1 MTTTRA
7 IGQSVVRGEGPD
19 KVTGKSVYAADV
31 TLPGMLRGKA
41 LRSPFPHARIV
52 SIDTEQAKAVP
63 GVHAVITAADLPG
76 SLVGRRLRDLP
87 VLARDVVRF
96 VGEKVAAVAAETQ
109 EAVEEALLLIDVEYE
124 ELPAVFDAHAA
135 MEPNAPTL
143 HPDMSGYEGLPQP
156 ESGLNNVFAHITWG
170 QGDVEQGFAEA
181 DLVFEHTFNA
191 QLMHQAYIEPHACV
205 VSASPPMDSP
215 SQEGNASLHSHP
227 QGRDTGEVDVWVNN
241 KDPYAL
247 REQLAAVWGMDEE
260 RIVLHPCS
268 IGGDFGGKGSFMDV
282 PLCYYLSLHSGRPVK
297 MVMDYIQELMAANP
311 RHPAAMTIRSG
322 VKRDGTLVAR
332 QARVVFDSGGYG
344 AFKPTVYL
352 RGADHLCG
360 VYRIPHARID
370 SYMVYTN
377 NVPKGHMR
385 SPAKPQ
391 VVFAVEAHT
400 DLIAR
405 EMGIDPYQFRQMN
418 LLRDGDASPVGHVW
432 QDIRAEETLR
442 RAADAIGW
450 GEHHTQGRGGFESR
464 SYARPCE
471 GTLTGR
477 GLAITDLS
485 QGVGRFAAKISM
497 NSSGRP
503 TLHMAFWDTG
513 TGSHTVLRQ
522 MVAQELSVPVDEVD
536 IELQDT
542 SEMPFSSGSG
552 GTRVTYT
559 AGQAVV
565 GAARELRRKLIRE
578 AAPLLDSPEEDV
590 SLQSGRVVVGPSPL
604 RPAYYRTINIGEVV
618 AHVGDGTIEA
628 EYEFASEPPD
638 VTSFCAQAAE
648 VEVDPETGQ
657 ITVTRFVTAHDVGA
671 ILNPLMHQGQVEGG
685 VIQGLGYALM
695 EELLTEDGHISTL
708 SFGDYKIPTSADV
721 PELVTV
727 LVEGNSGPAPYRSKG
742 IGESANI
749 PVAAA
754 IANAVTDA
762 IGVPVTSLPLTAEKA
777 LRAIRSRGREG

>member
-1 MTTTRA
+1 MTTTTRA

-31 TLPGMLRGKA
+31 SLPGMLWGKV
-41 LRSPFPHARIV
+41 LRSPFPHARII
-52 SIDTEQAKAVP
+52 SIDTSEARAVP
-63 GVHAVITAADLPG
+63 GVHAVITGADLPD
-76 SLVGRRLRDLP
+76 SLVGRRLRDMP

-96 VGEKVAAVAAETQ
+96 VGEKVAAVAAET
-109 EAVEEALLLIDVEYE
+109 EAAAEEALLLIDVEYE
-124 ELPAVFDAHAA
+124 ELPAVFDAHEA
-135 MEPNAPTL
+135 MEPDAPTL
-143 HPDMSGYEGLPQP
+143 HPDLSGYEGLPQP
-156 ESGLNNVFAHITWG
+156 ESDVNNVFAHITWG
-170 QGDVEQGFAEA
+170 QGDVDEGFAEA

-205 VSASPPMDSP
+205 VSVEPAHPEAV
-215 SQEGNASLHSHP
+215 EGRQVHL
-227 QGRDTGEVDVWVNN
+227 WINN

-268 IGGDFGGKGSFMDV
+268 IGGDFGGKGSFMDA

-311 RHPAAMTIRSG
+311 RHPATMTIRSG

-405 EMGIDPYQFRQMN
+405 EMGMDPYEFRQKN
-418 LLRDGDASPVGHVW
+418 LLRNGDASPVGHLW
-432 QDIRAEETLR
+432 QDIRADETLQK
-442 RAADAIGW
+442 AAEAIGW
-450 GEHHTQGRGGFESR
+450 EEVRPLPDGGGTANS
-464 SYARPCE
+464 

-522 MVAQELSVPVDEVD
+522 MIAQELSVPVEEVD
-536 IELQDT
+536 IELLDT

-565 GAARELRRKLIRE
+565 GAARELKRKLIRE

-590 SLQSGRVVVGPSPL
+590 SLQSGRVVVGPSEL

-618 AHVGDGTIEA
+618 AHAEDGRLVA
-628 EYEFASEPPD
+628 DYEFASEPPD
-638 VTSFCAQAAE
+638 LTSFCAQAAE
-648 VEVDPETGQ
+648 VEVDAETGAV
-657 ITVTRFVTAHDVGA
+657 TVKRLVSAHDVGA

-695 EELLTEDGHISTL
+695 EELQTEDGHISTV
-708 SFGDYKIPTSADV
+708 SFGDYKIPTIADI

-727 LVEGNSGPAPYRSKG
+727 LVEGNNGPAPYRSKG

-754 IANAVTDA
+754 IANAVSDA
-762 IGVPVTSLPLTAEKA
+762 IGAPVPSLPLTAEKV
-777 LRAIRSRGREG
+777 LRAIRGSV

>member
-1 MTTTRA
+1 MTTTTRA

-19 KVTGKSVYAADV
+19 KVTGRTIYAADV
-31 TLPGMLRGKA
+31 SLPGMLWGKV

-52 SIDTEQAKAVP
+52 SIDTTEAKAVP
-63 GVHAVITAADLPG
+63 GVHAVITAADLPE
-76 SLVGRRLRDLP
+76 SLVGRRLRDMP
-87 VLARDVVRF
+87 VLAREVVRF
-96 VGEKVAAVAAETQ
+96 VGEKVAAVAAETE
-109 EAVEEALLLIDVEYE
+109 EAAEEALLLIDVEYE
-124 ELPAVFDAHAA
+124 ELDAVFDAHEA
-135 MEPNAPTL
+135 MEPDAPTL
-143 HPDMSGYEGLPQP
+143 HPELSGYEGLPQP
-156 ESGLNNVFAHITWG
+156 ESDINNVFAHITWG
-170 QGDVEQGFAEA
+170 QGDVDQGFAEA

-205 VSASPPMDSP
+205 VSTEESG
-215 SQEGNASLHSHP
+215 QV
-227 QGRDTGEVDVWVNN
+227 RVWVNN
-241 KDPYAL
+241 KDPYPL
-247 REQLAAVWGMDEE
+247 REQLAAVWGIVEE
-260 RIVLHPCS
+260 SIVLHPCS

-311 RHPAAMTIRSG
+311 RHPATMTIRSG

-400 DLIAR
+400 DLVAR
-405 EMGIDPYQFRQMN
+405 GLGMDPYEFRQKN
-418 LLRDGDASPVGHVW
+418 LLREGDASPVGHVW
-432 QDIRAEETLR
+432 QDIRADETLR
-442 RAADAIGW
+442 RAADAVGW
-450 GEHHTQGRGGFESR
+450 ETPKPDKPG
-464 SYARPCE
+464 
-471 GTLTGR
+471 LLIGR

-503 TLHMAFWDTG
+503 KLHMAFWDTG

-522 MVAQELSVPVDEVD
+522 MVAQELSVPVEEVD
-536 IELQDT
+536 IELLDT

-565 GAARELRRKLIRE
+565 GAARELRRQLIRA

-618 AHVGDGTIEA
+618 AHVGDGTIVA
-628 EYEFASEPPD
+628 EYELASEPPD

-648 VEVDPETGQ
+648 VEVDPETGAV
-657 ITVTRFVTAHDVGA
+657 TVRRLVSAHDVGA

-695 EELLTEDGHISTL
+695 EELQTEDGHISTV
-708 SFGDYKIPTSADV
+708 SFGDYKIPTIADL

-727 LVEGNSGPAPYRSKG
+727 LVEGNNGPAPYRSKG

-749 PVAAA
+749 PVAGA
-754 IANAVTDA
+754 IANAVADA
-762 IGVPVTSLPLTAEKA
+762 IGAPVPSLPLTAERV
-777 LRAIRSRGREG
+777 LRAMRG

>member
-1 MTTTRA
+1 MTTTTRA
-7 IGQSVVRGEGPD
+7 IGQSIVRGEGPD

-31 TLPGMLRGKA
+31 SLPGMLWGKV

-63 GVHAVITAADLPG
+63 GVHAVITAADLPD
-76 SLVGRRLRDLP
+76 SLVGRRLRDMP

-96 VGEKVAAVAAETQ
+96 VGEKVAAVAAET
-109 EAVEEALLLIDVEYE
+109 EEAAEEGLLLIDVEYE
-124 ELPAVFDAHAA
+124 ELDAVFDAHEA
-135 MEPNAPTL
+135 MEPGAPTL
-143 HPDMSGYEGLPQP
+143 HPELSAYEGLPQP
-156 ESGLNNVFAHITWG
+156 ESEINNVFAHITWG
-170 QGDVEQGFAEA
+170 RGDVDEGFAEA
-181 DLVFEHTFNA
+181 ELVFEHTFNA

-205 VSASPPMDSP
+205 VSAEES
-215 SQEGNASLHSHP
+215 
-227 QGRDTGEVDVWVNN
+227 GRVQLWINN

-247 REQLAAVWGMDEE
+247 REQLAAVWGIDEE

-268 IGGDFGGKGSFMDV
+268 IGGDFGGKGSFMDA

-297 MVMDYIQELMAANP
+297 VVMDYIQELMAANP
-311 RHPAAMTIRSG
+311 RHPATMTIRSG

-405 EMGIDPYQFRQMN
+405 ELGMDPYEFRQKN
-418 LLRDGDASPVGHVW
+418 LLRNGDASPVGHEW
-432 QDIRAEETLR
+432 EDIRAEETLR
-442 RAADAIGW
+442 RAAEAIGW
-450 GEHHTQGRGGFESR
+450 GEGRPLPEG
-464 SYARPCE
+464 E
-471 GTLTGR
+471 GTNGNPLPGGEETGNEGMLTGK

-536 IELQDT
+536 IELLDT

-565 GAARELRRKLIRE
+565 GAARELKRKLIRE

-590 SLQSGRVVVGPSPL
+590 SLQSGRVVVGPSEL

-628 EYEFASEPPD
+628 EYELASEPPD
-638 VTSFCAQAAE
+638 MTSFCAQAAE
-648 VEVDPETGQ
+648 VEVDPETGAV
-657 ITVTRFVTAHDVGA
+657 TVKRLVSAHDVGA

-695 EELLTEDGHISTL
+695 EELQTEDGHISTV
-708 SFGDYKIPTSADV
+708 SFGDYKIPTIADV

-727 LVEGNSGPAPYRSKG
+727 LVEGNNGPAPYRSKG

-749 PVAAA
+749 PVAGA
-754 IANAVTDA
+754 IANAVADA
-762 IGVPVTSLPLTAEKA
+762 IGAPVPSLPLTAEKV
-777 LRAIRSRGREG
+777 LRALWGGKSG

>member
-1 MTTTRA
+1 MTTTTRA

-19 KVTGKSVYAADV
+19 KVTGRTIYAADV
-31 TLPGMLRGKA
+31 SLPGMLWGKV

-52 SIDTEQAKAVP
+52 SIDTTEAKAVP
-63 GVHAVITAADLPG
+63 GVHAVITAADLPE
-76 SLVGRRLRDLP
+76 SLVGRRLRDMP
-87 VLARDVVRF
+87 VLAREVVRF
-96 VGEKVAAVAAETQ
+96 VGEKVAAVAAETE
-109 EAVEEALLLIDVEYE
+109 EAAEEALLLIDVEYE
-124 ELPAVFDAHAA
+124 ELDAVFDAHEA
-135 MEPNAPTL
+135 MEPDAPTL
-143 HPDMSGYEGLPQP
+143 HPEMSGYEGLPQP
-156 ESGLNNVFAHITWG
+156 KSDINNVFAHITWG
-170 QGDVEQGFAEA
+170 QGDVDQGFAEA

-205 VSASPPMDSP
+205 VSTEESG
-215 SQEGNASLHSHP
+215 QV
-227 QGRDTGEVDVWVNN
+227 RVWVNN
-241 KDPYAL
+241 KDPYPL
-247 REQLAAVWGMDEE
+247 REQLAAVWGIDEE

-268 IGGDFGGKGSFMDV
+268 IGGDFGGKGSFMDA
-282 PLCYYLSLHSGRPVK
+282 PLCYHLSLHSGRPVK

-311 RHPAAMTIRSG
+311 RHPATMTIRSG

-400 DLIAR
+400 DLVAR
-405 EMGIDPYQFRQMN
+405 GLGMDPYEFRQKN
-418 LLRDGDASPVGHVW
+418 LLREGDASPVGHVW
-432 QDIRAEETLR
+432 QDIRADETLR
-442 RAADAIGW
+442 RAADAVGW
-450 GEHHTQGRGGFESR
+450 ETPKPDKPG
-464 SYARPCE
+464 
-471 GTLTGR
+471 LLIGR

-503 TLHMAFWDTG
+503 KLHMAFWDTG

-522 MVAQELSVPVDEVD
+522 MVAQELSVPVEEVD
-536 IELQDT
+536 IELLDT

-565 GAARELRRKLIRE
+565 GAARELKRQLIRA

-618 AHVGDGTIEA
+618 AHVGDGTIVA
-628 EYEFASEPPD
+628 EYELASEPPD

-648 VEVDPETGQ
+648 VEVDPETGAV
-657 ITVTRFVTAHDVGA
+657 TVRRLVSAHDVGA

-695 EELLTEDGHISTL
+695 EELQTEDGHISTV
-708 SFGDYKIPTSADV
+708 SFGDYKIPTIADL

-727 LVEGNSGPAPYRSKG
+727 LVEGNNGPAPYRSKG

-749 PVAAA
+749 PVAGA
-754 IANAVTDA
+754 IANAVADA
-762 IGVPVTSLPLTAEKA
+762 IGAPVPSLPVTAERV
-777 LRAIRSRGREG
+777 LRAIRENGLSS

>member
-1 MTTTRA
+1 MTTTTRA

-19 KVTGKSVYAADV
+19 KVTGKSIYAADV
-31 TLPGMLRGKA
+31 SLPGMLWGKA

-52 SIDTEQAKAVP
+52 SIDTSQAKAVP
-63 GVHAVITAADLPG
+63 GVRAVITAADLPG
-76 SLVGRRLRDLP
+76 SLVGRRLRDMP

-96 VGEKVAAVAAETQ
+96 VGEKVAAVAADSQ
-109 EAVEEALLLIDVEYE
+109 EAAEEALLLIDVEYE
-124 ELPAVFDAHAA
+124 ELDAVFDAHEA
-135 MEPNAPTL
+135 MEPDAPTL
-143 HPDMSGYEGLPQP
+143 HPEMSGYEGLPQP
-156 ESGLNNVFAHITWG
+156 EADINNVFAHITWG

-205 VSASPPMDSP
+205 VSASPSFSSAQDG
-215 SQEGNASLHSHP
+215 GNT
-227 QGRDTGEVDVWVNN
+227 REVDVWVNN

-247 REQLAAVWGMDEE
+247 REQLAAVWGIAEE
-260 RIVLHPCS
+260 SIVLHPCS

-332 QARVVFDSGGYG
+332 QARVVFDSGAYG

-391 VVFAVEAHT
+391 VVFAVESHT

-405 EMGIDPYQFRQMN
+405 ELGMDPYEFRQMN

-432 QDIRAEETLR
+432 QDIRAEETLQ
-442 RAADAIGW
+442 RAAEAVGW
-450 GEHHTQGRGGFESR
+450 ETPKPE
-464 SYARPCE
+464 RP
-471 GTLTGR
+471 GMLTGR

-485 QGVGRFAAKISM
+485 QGVGRFAAKVSM
-497 NSSGRP
+497 DASGHP

-536 IELQDT
+536 IKLLDT

-559 AGQAVV
+559 AGRAVV
-565 GAARELRRKLIRE
+565 GAARELKRQLIRA

-590 SLQSGRVVVGPSPL
+590 SLQSGRVAVGPSPL

-618 AHVGDGTIEA
+618 AHVGDGTIVA

-638 VTSFCAQAAE
+638 MTSFCAQAAE
-648 VEVDPETGQ
+648 VEVDPETGAV
-657 ITVTRFVTAHDVGA
+657 TVKRLVSAHDVGA

-695 EELLTEDGHISTL
+695 EELQTEDGHISTL
-708 SFGDYKIPTSADV
+708 SLGDYKIPTIADI
-721 PELVTV
+721 PDLVTV
-727 LVEGNSGPAPYRSKG
+727 LVEGSNGPAPYRSKG

-754 IANAVTDA
+754 IANAVADA
-762 IGVPVTSLPLTAEKA
+762 IGAPVPSLPLTAEKVLRA
-777 LRAIRSRGREG
+777 LR

>member
-1 MTTTRA
+1 MTTTTRA

-19 KVTGKSVYAADV
+19 KVTGKSIYAADV
-31 TLPGMLRGKA
+31 SLPGMLWGKA

-52 SIDTEQAKAVP
+52 SIDTEQARAVP
-63 GVHAVITAADLPG
+63 GVHAVITGADLPD
-76 SLVGRRLRDLP
+76 SLVGRRLRDMP
-87 VLARDVVRF
+87 VLAKEVVRF

-109 EAVEEALLLIDVEYE
+109 EALEEALLLINVEYE
-124 ELPAVFDAHAA
+124 ELPAVFDAHEA
-135 MEPNAPTL
+135 MEPDSPTL
-143 HPDMSGYEGLPQP
+143 HPEMPGYEGLPQP
-156 ESGLNNVFAHITWG
+156 ESDINNVFAHITWG

-181 DLVFEHTFNA
+181 DLVFEHTFSA

-205 VSASPPMDSP
+205 VSTEPTHPEP
-215 SQEGNASLHSHP
+215 VEG
-227 QGRDTGEVDVWVNN
+227 RRVDVWVNN

-247 REQLAAVWGMDEE
+247 REQLAAVWGIDEE

-311 RHPAAMTIRSG
+311 RHPATMIIRSG
-322 VKRDGTLVAR
+322 VKSDGTLVAR
-332 QARVVFDSGGYG
+332 QARAVFDSGAYG

-391 VVFAVEAHT
+391 VVFAVESHT
-400 DLIAR
+400 DMIAR
-405 EMGIDPYQFRQMN
+405 EMGMDPHEFRRMN

-442 RAADAIGW
+442 RAADAVGW
-450 GEHHTQGRGGFESR
+450 QGVLPHPNPLPGGKGTVS
-464 SYARPCE
+464 E
-471 GTLTGR
+471 GMLTGK

-485 QGVGRFAAKISM
+485 QGVGRFAARISM
-497 NSSGRP
+497 NSTGKP

-536 IELQDT
+536 IELLDT

-590 SLQSGRVVVGPSPL
+590 TLQSGRVVVGPSPL

-618 AHVGDGTIEA
+618 AHVGDGTIMA

-638 VTSFCAQAAE
+638 MTSFCAQAAE

-657 ITVTRFVTAHDVGA
+657 VTVRRLVSAHDVGA

-708 SFGDYKIPTSADV
+708 SFGDYKIPTSADI

-727 LVEGNSGPAPYRSKG
+727 LVEGNNGPAPYRSKG

-754 IANAVTDA
+754 IANAVADA
-762 IGVPVTSLPLTAEKA
+762 IGAPVPSLPITAEKV
-777 LRAIRSRGREG
+777 LRALQSKESHS

>member
-7 IGQSVVRGEGPD
+7 IGHSVVRGEGPD
-19 KVTGKSVYAADV
+19 KVTGRSVYAADV
-31 TLPGMLRGKA
+31 TLQGMLWGKA

-52 SIDTEQAKAVP
+52 SIDTSAARAVP
-63 GVHAVITAADLPG
+63 GVHAVITAADLPP
-76 SLVGRRLRDLP
+76 STLVGRRLRDMP
-87 VLARDVVRF
+87 VLAPDVVRF
-96 VGEKVAAVAAETQ
+96 VGEKVAAVAAETR
-109 EAVEEALLLIDVEYE
+109 EAAEEALLLIDVEYA
-124 ELPAVFDAHAA
+124 ELPAVFDAREA
-135 MEPNAPTL
+135 MSPDAPAL
-143 HPDMSGYEGLPQP
+143 HPEMSAYEGLPKP
-156 ESGLNNVFAHITWG
+156 ESDINNVFAHITWG

-205 VSASPPMDSP
+205 VAAHSSSPSASVA
-215 SQEGNASLHSHP
+215 GNA
-227 QGRDTGEVDVWVNN
+227 GGVEIWVNN

-247 REQLAAVWGMDEE
+247 REQLAAVWRMPEE

-282 PLCYYLSLHSGRPVK
+282 PLCYYLSLSSGRPVK
-297 MVMDYIQELMAANP
+297 MVMDYIQELMAGNP
-311 RHPAAMTIRSG
+311 RHPATMTIRSG

-405 EMGIDPYQFRQMN
+405 ELGLDPYQFRQMN
-418 LLRDGDASPVGHVW
+418 LLRNGDASPVGHIW
-432 QDIRAEETLR
+432 QDVRAEETLR
-442 RAADAIGW
+442 RAAEAADW
-450 GEHHTQGRGGFESR
+450 N
-464 SYARPCE
+464 RPKPDKP
-471 GTLTGR
+471 GKLTGR
-477 GLAITDLS
+477 GMAITDLS
-485 QGVGRFAAKISM
+485 QGVGRFAARVRL
-497 NSSGRP
+497 NSSGRA

-536 IELQDT
+536 IQLLDT

-565 GAARELRRKLIRE
+565 GAARELRRQLIRA

-618 AHVGDGTIEA
+618 AHVGDGSIVA

-638 VTSFCAQAAE
+638 ITSFCAQAAE
-648 VEVDPETGQ
+648 VAVDPETGA
-657 ITVTRFVTAHDVGA
+657 ITVNRFVTAHDVGA

-695 EELLTEDGHISTL
+695 EELLTEEGHISTL
-708 SFGDYKIPTSADV
+708 SFGDYKIPTSADI

-727 LVEGNSGPAPYRSKG
+727 LVEGNNGPAPYRSKG

-754 IANAVTDA
+754 IANAVADA
-762 IGVPVTSLPLTAEKA
+762 IGIPVTSLPLTAEKA
-777 LRAIRSRGREG
+777 LRALQSRP

>member
-1 MTTTRA
+1 MTTTTRA
-7 IGQSVVRGEGPD
+7 IGQSVVRAEGPD
-19 KVTGKSVYAADV
+19 KVTGKSIYAADV
-31 TLPGMLRGKA
+31 SLPGMLWGKA

-52 SIDTEQAKAVP
+52 SIDCEQARAVP
-63 GVHAVITAADLPG
+63 GVHAVITAADIPD
-76 SLVGRRLRDLP
+76 SLVGRRLRDMP
-87 VLARDVVRF
+87 VLAKEVVRF
-96 VGEKVAAVAAETQ
+96 VGEKVVAVAAESV
-109 EAVEEALLLIDVEYE
+109 EALEEALLLIYVEYE
-124 ELPAVFDAHAA
+124 ELPAVFDAHEA
-135 MEPNAPTL
+135 MSAEAPSL
-143 HPDMSGYEGLPQP
+143 HAKMSGYEGLPQP
-156 ESGLNNVFAHITWG
+156 ESDINNVFAHITWG
-170 QGDVEQGFAEA
+170 QGDVDEGFAES
-181 DLVFEHTFNA
+181 DLVFEHSFNA

-205 VSASPPMDSP
+205 VSADS
-215 SQEGNASLHSHP
+215 SGQVQA
-227 QGRDTGEVDVWVNN
+227 WVNN

-247 REQLAAVWGMDEE
+247 REQLAAVWDIDEE

-282 PLCYYLSLHSGRPVK
+282 PLCYYLSLNSGRPVK

-311 RHPAAMTIRSG
+311 RHPATMTIKSG
-322 VKRDGTLVAR
+322 VRSDGTLLAR
-332 QARVVFDSGGYG
+332 QARVVFDSGAYG

-405 EMGIDPYQFRQMN
+405 EMGIDPYRFRQMN

-432 QDIRAEETLR
+432 QDIRAEETLQ
-442 RAADAIGW
+442 RAADAVGW
-450 GEHHTQGRGGFESR
+450 ETPKPHNPEL
-464 SYARPCE
+464 
-471 GTLTGR
+471 LTGR

-497 NSSGRP
+497 NSTGRP

-522 MVAQELSVPVDEVD
+522 MVAQELSVPVEEVD
-536 IELQDT
+536 IELLDT

-618 AHVGDGTIEA
+618 AHVGDGTIAA

-638 VTSFCAQAAE
+638 LTSFCAQAAE

-657 ITVTRFVTAHDVGA
+657 VTVKRLVSAHDVGA
-671 ILNPLMHQGQVEGG
+671 ILNPLMHQGQVDGG

-708 SFGDYKIPTSADV
+708 SFRRVQDTHQRRHSRAGHRAGGGQQRPG
-721 PELVTV
+721 PLPQQGHRRERQHPR
-727 LVEGNSGPAPYRSKG
+727 GRRHRQRGGRRHRRPGPQPAPDGGEGAAGAAVAQYSKG
-742 IGESANI
+742 PGH
-749 PVAAA
+749 
-754 IANAVTDA
+754 
-762 IGVPVTSLPLTAEKA
+762 
-777 LRAIRSRGREG
+777 

>member
-1 MTTTRA
+1 MTTTTRA

-19 KVTGKSVYAADV
+19 KVTGKSIYAADV
-31 TLPGMLRGKA
+31 SLPGMLWGKV
-41 LRSPFPHARIV
+41 LRSPFPHAKIV
-52 SIDTEQAKAVP
+52 NIDTSAAKAVP
-63 GVHAVITAADLPG
+63 GVRAVITGADLPD
-76 SLVGRRLRDLP
+76 SLVGRRLREMP

-96 VGEKVAAVAAETQ
+96 VGEKVAAVAADTE
-109 EAVEEALLLIDVEYE
+109 EAAEEALLLIDVEYE
-124 ELPAVFDAHAA
+124 ELDAVFDSHDA
-135 MEPNAPTL
+135 MEADAPTL
-143 HPDMSGYEGLPQP
+143 HSGMSGYEGLPQP
-156 ESGLNNVFAHITWG
+156 ESDVNNVFAHITWG
-170 QGDVEQGFAEA
+170 KGDVEQGFAEA

-205 VSASPPMDSP
+205 VSAEP
-215 SQEGNASLHSHP
+215 
-227 QGRDTGEVDVWVNN
+227 TGQVQTWVNN

-247 REQLAAVWGMDEE
+247 REQLAAVWGIDEE

-311 RHPAAMTIRSG
+311 RHPATMTIRSG

-332 QARVVFDSGGYG
+332 QARVVFDSGAYG

-405 EMGIDPYQFRQMN
+405 ELGMDPYQFRQKN
-418 LLRDGDASPVGHVW
+418 LLREGDASPVGHVW
-432 QDIRAEETLR
+432 QDIRAEETLS

-450 GEHHTQGRGGFESR
+450 ETPKVDN
-464 SYARPCE
+464 A
-471 GTLTGR
+471 GTLTGK

-497 NSSGRP
+497 NSTGRP

-536 IELQDT
+536 IELLDT

-565 GAARELRRKLIRE
+565 GAARELRRKLLNA

-618 AHVGDGTIEA
+618 AHVGDGTIVA

-648 VEVDPETGQ
+648 VEVDAETGAV
-657 ITVTRFVTAHDVGA
+657 TVKRLVSAHDVGA
-671 ILNPLMHQGQVEGG
+671 ILNPLIHQGQVEGG

-695 EELLTEDGHISTL
+695 EELQTEDGHISTV
-708 SFGDYKIPTSADV
+708 SFGDYKIPTIADV

-727 LVEGNSGPAPYRSKG
+727 LVEGKNGPAPYRSKG

-754 IANAVTDA
+754 IANAVADA
-762 IGVPVTSLPLTAEKA
+762 IGTPVPSLPLTAEKVLRA
-777 LRAIRSRGREG
+777 LRARESGR

>member
-1 MTTTRA
+1 MTTTTRA

-31 TLPGMLRGKA
+31 SLPGMLWGKA

-63 GVHAVITAADLPG
+63 GVHAVITAADLPD
-76 SLVGRRLRDLP
+76 SLVGRRLRDMP

-96 VGEKVAAVAAETQ
+96 VGEKVAAVAAETE
-109 EAVEEALLLIDVEYE
+109 EAAEEALLLIDVEYE
-124 ELPAVFDAHAA
+124 ELPAVFNAHES
-135 MEPNAPTL
+135 MEPDAPTL
-143 HPDMSGYEGLPQP
+143 HPDLSAYEGLPQP
-156 ESGLNNVFAHITWG
+156 ESDINNVFAHITWG

-205 VSASPPMDSP
+205 VSATPSLNSP
-215 SQEGNASLHSHP
+215 SDEGGSSR
-227 QGRDTGEVDVWVNN
+227 GVDLWINN

-260 RIVLHPCS
+260 RIVMHPCS
-268 IGGDFGGKGSFMDV
+268 IGGDFGGKGSFMDA

-311 RHPAAMTIRSG
+311 RHPATMTIRSG
-322 VKRDGTLVAR
+322 VKRDGTLTAR

-400 DLIAR
+400 DLVAR
-405 EMGIDPYQFRQMN
+405 ELGIDPYEFRQKN
-418 LLRDGDASPVGHVW
+418 LLRNGDASPVGHVW

-442 RAADAIGW
+442 RAADAVGW
-450 GEHHTQGRGGFESR
+450 NNPLSGSAPVGAPLVGARRGETSV
-464 SYARPCE
+464 
-471 GTLTGR
+471 LTGR

-536 IELQDT
+536 IELLDT

-565 GAARELRRKLIRE
+565 GAARELKRKLIRE

-618 AHVGDGTIEA
+618 AHVGDGTLTA

-638 VTSFCAQAAE
+638 MTSFCAQAAE
-648 VEVDPETGQ
+648 VEVDPETGAV
-657 ITVTRFVTAHDVGA
+657 TVKRLVSAHDVGA

-695 EELLTEDGHISTL
+695 EELQTEDGHISTV
-708 SFGDYKIPTSADV
+708 SFGDYKIPTIADI

-727 LVEGNSGPAPYRSKG
+727 LVEGSNGPAPYRSKG

-749 PVAAA
+749 PVAGA
-754 IANAVTDA
+754 IANAVADA
-762 IGVPVTSLPLTAEKA
+762 IGAPVPSLPLTAEKV
-777 LRAIRSRGREG
+777 LRAIRGV

>member
-1 MTTTRA
+1 MTTTTRA
-7 IGQSVVRGEGPD
+7 IGQSIVRGEGPD

-31 TLPGMLRGKA
+31 SLPGMLWGKA

-52 SIDTEQAKAVP
+52 SIDTAEARAVP
-63 GVHAVITAADLPG
+63 GVHAVITAADLPD
-76 SLVGRRLRDLP
+76 SLVGRRLRDMP

-96 VGEKVAAVAAETQ
+96 VGEKVAAVAAET
-109 EAVEEALLLIDVEYE
+109 EAAAEEALLLIDVEYE

-135 MEPNAPTL
+135 MEPDAPTL
-143 HPDMSGYEGLPQP
+143 HPEMSGYEGLPQP
-156 ESGLNNVFAHITWG
+156 ESDINNVFAHITWG

-205 VSASPPMDSP
+205 VSATPPLNSPPDGGS
-215 SQEGNASLHSHP
+215 SG
-227 QGRDTGEVDVWVNN
+227 GVDVWINN

-247 REQLAAVWGMDEE
+247 REQLAAVWGIDEE

-268 IGGDFGGKGSFMDV
+268 IGGDFGGKGSFMDA

-297 MVMDYIQELMAANP
+297 IVMDYIQELMAANP
-311 RHPAAMTIRSG
+311 RHPATMTIRSG
-322 VKRDGTLVAR
+322 VKGDGTLTAR

-360 VYRIPHARID
+360 VYRIPHTRID

-405 EMGIDPYQFRQMN
+405 ELGIDPYEFRRIN
-418 LLRDGDASPVGHVW
+418 LLRDGDSSPVGHVW

-450 GEHHTQGRGGFESR
+450 DEGRPHPNPLPKG
-464 SYARPCE
+464 E
-471 GTLTGR
+471 GTINEGMLTGR

-485 QGVGRFAAKISM
+485 QGTGRFAAKISM

-536 IELQDT
+536 IELLDT

-565 GAARELRRKLIRE
+565 GAARELKRQLIRA

-618 AHVGDGTIEA
+618 AHVGDGTLVA

-638 VTSFCAQAAE
+638 MTSFCAQAAE
-648 VEVDPETGQ
+648 VEVDPETGAV
-657 ITVTRFVTAHDVGA
+657 TVKRLVSAHDVGA

-685 VIQGLGYALM
+685 VIQGLGYAMM
-695 EELLTEDGHISTL
+695 EELQTEDGHISTV
-708 SFGDYKIPTSADV
+708 SFGDYKIPTIADI

-727 LVEGNSGPAPYRSKG
+727 LVEGNNGPAPYRSKG

-749 PVAAA
+749 PVAGA
-754 IANAVTDA
+754 IANAVANA
-762 IGVPVTSLPLTAEKA
+762 IGAPVASLPLTAEKVLRA
-777 LRAIRSRGREG
+777 LRGV

>member
-1 MTTTRA
+1 MTTTTRA

-19 KVTGKSVYAADV
+19 KVTGKSIYAADV
-31 TLPGMLRGKA
+31 SLPGMLWGKV
-41 LRSPFPHARIV
+41 LRSPFPHARII
-52 SIDTEQAKAVP
+52 SIDTTAAKAVP
-63 GVHAVITAADLPG
+63 GVRAVITAADLPD
-76 SLVGRRLRDLP
+76 SLVGRRLRDMP

-96 VGEKVAAVAAETQ
+96 VGEKVVAVAAET
-109 EAVEEALLLIDVEYE
+109 EAAAEEALLLIDVEYE
-124 ELPAVFDAHAA
+124 ELDAVFDAHEA
-135 MEPNAPTL
+135 MDTDAPTL
-143 HPDMSGYEGLPQP
+143 HPGLSGYEGLPQP
-156 ESGLNNVFAHITWG
+156 ESEINNVFAHITWG

-205 VSASPPMDSP
+205 VSAGES
-215 SQEGNASLHSHP
+215 
-227 QGRDTGEVDVWVNN
+227 GRVQVWVNN

-247 REQLAAVWGMDEE
+247 REQLAAVWGVAEE
-260 RIVLHPCS
+260 HIVLHPCS

-311 RHPAAMTIRSG
+311 RHPATMTVRSG

-405 EMGIDPYQFRQMN
+405 ELGMDPYKFRQMN
-418 LLRDGDASPVGHVW
+418 LLQNGDASPVGHVW
-432 QDIRAEETLR
+432 EDIRAEETLR
-442 RAADAIGW
+442 RAADAVGW
-450 GEHHTQGRGGFESR
+450 ETPKPDKDGL
-464 SYARPCE
+464 
-471 GTLTGR
+471 LTGR

-497 NSSGRP
+497 NSSGHP

-536 IELQDT
+536 IELLDT

-565 GAARELRRKLIRE
+565 GAARELKRQLIRA
-578 AAPLLDSPEEDV
+578 AAPLLDSPEEDIT
-590 SLQSGRVVVGPSPL
+590 LQSGRVVVGPSPL

-618 AHVGDGTIEA
+618 AHVGDGTIMA

-638 VTSFCAQAAE
+638 LTSFCAQAAE
-648 VEVDPETGQ
+648 VEVDPETGAV
-657 ITVTRFVTAHDVGA
+657 TVKRLVSAHDVGA

-695 EELLTEDGHISTL
+695 EELHTEDGHISTV
-708 SFGDYKIPTSADV
+708 SFGDYKIPTIADI

-727 LVEGNSGPAPYRSKG
+727 LVEGNNGPAPYRSKG

-754 IANAVTDA
+754 IANAVADA
-762 IGVPVTSLPLTAEKA
+762 IGASVPSLPLTAEKV
-777 LRAIRSRGREG
+777 LRAMRGV

>member
-1 MTTTRA
+1 MTTTTRV

-19 KVTGKSVYAADV
+19 KVTGRSIYAADIS
-31 TLPGMLRGKA
+31 LPGMLWGKV

-52 SIDTEQAKAVP
+52 SIDTAAAKAVP
-63 GVHAVITAADLPG
+63 GVRAVITAADLPD
-76 SLVGRRLRDLP
+76 SLVGRRLRDMP

-96 VGEKVAAVAAETQ
+96 VGEKVAAVAAETE
-109 EAVEEALLLIDVEYE
+109 EAAEEALLLIDVEYE
-124 ELPAVFDAHAA
+124 ELDAVFDAHEA
-135 MEPNAPTL
+135 MEPDAPTL
-143 HPDMSGYEGLPQP
+143 HSELSGYEGLPQP
-156 ESGLNNVFAHITWG
+156 ESDINNVFAHITWG
-170 QGDVEQGFAEA
+170 QGDVDEGFAEA

-205 VSASPPMDSP
+205 VSAEESG
-215 SQEGNASLHSHP
+215 QV
-227 QGRDTGEVDVWVNN
+227 QVWVNN
-241 KDPYAL
+241 KDPYPL
-247 REQLAAVWGMDEE
+247 REQLAAVWGIAEDSV
-260 RIVLHPCS
+260 VLHPCS

-282 PLCYYLSLHSGRPVK
+282 PLCYHLSLHSGRPVK

-311 RHPAAMTIRSG
+311 RHPATMTIRSG

-332 QARVVFDSGGYG
+332 QARVVFDSGAYG

-400 DLIAR
+400 DLVAR
-405 EMGIDPYQFRQMN
+405 GLGMDPYEFRQKN
-418 LLRDGDASPVGHVW
+418 LLRNGDASPVGHVW

-442 RAADAIGW
+442 RAAEAVGW
-450 GEHHTQGRGGFESR
+450 DTPKS
-464 SYARPCE
+464 S
-471 GTLTGR
+471 GTEMLTGR

-485 QGVGRFAAKISM
+485 QGVGRFAARISM
-497 NSSGRP
+497 DSSGRP

-522 MVAQELSVPVDEVD
+522 MVAQELSVPVEEVD
-536 IELQDT
+536 IELLDT

-565 GAARELRRKLIRE
+565 GAARELRRQLIHA

-618 AHVGDGTIEA
+618 AHVGDGTIVA

-638 VTSFCAQAAE
+638 LTSFCAQAAE
-648 VEVDPETGQ
+648 VEVDPETGAV
-657 ITVTRFVTAHDVGA
+657 TVKRLVSAHDVGA

-695 EELLTEDGHISTL
+695 EELQTEDGHISNP
-708 SFGDYKIPTSADV
+708 SFGDYKIPTIADV

-727 LVEGNSGPAPYRSKG
+727 LVEGNNGPAPYRSKG

-749 PVAAA
+749 PVAGA
-754 IANAVTDA
+754 IANAVADA
-762 IGVPVTSLPLTAEKA
+762 IGAPVPSLPLTAEKVLRA
-777 LRAIRSRGREG
+777 LRAGV

>member
-1 MTTTRA
+1 MTTTTRA
-7 IGQSVVRGEGPD
+7 IGQPVVRGEGPD
-19 KVTGKSVYAADV
+19 KVTGKSIYAADV
-31 TLPGMLRGKA
+31 TLPGMLWGKA

-52 SIDTEQAKAVP
+52 SIDTTAAKAVP
-63 GVHAVITAADLPG
+63 GVHAVVTATDLPD
-76 SLVGRRLRDLP
+76 SLVGRRLRDMP

-96 VGEKVAAVAAETQ
+96 VGEKVAAVAADTQ
-109 EAVEEALLLIDVEYE
+109 EAVEEALLLIDVDYE
-124 ELPAVFDAHAA
+124 ELPAVFDAHEA
-135 MEPNAPTL
+135 MEPDAPTL
-143 HPDMSGYEGLPQP
+143 HPEMSGYEGLPQP
-156 ESGLNNVFAHITWG
+156 ESDINNVFAHITWG
-170 QGDVEQGFAEA
+170 QGDVDEGFAEA

-205 VSASPPMDSP
+205 VSAEPAHPELV
-215 SQEGNASLHSHP
+215 EGRGV
-227 QGRDTGEVDVWVNN
+227 QVWVNN

-311 RHPAAMTIRSG
+311 RHPATMTIRSG
-322 VKRDGTLVAR
+322 LKRDGTLVAR

-405 EMGIDPYQFRQMN
+405 EMGIAPLRFRQMN

-442 RAADAIGW
+442 RVADAAGW
-450 GEHHTQGRGGFESR
+450 ETPKPDKPGLL
-464 SYARPCE
+464 A
-471 GTLTGR
+471 GR

-485 QGVGRFAAKISM
+485 QGVGRFAARISM

-536 IELQDT
+536 IELLDT

-565 GAARELRRKLIRE
+565 GAARELKRKLIRE
-578 AAPLLDSPEEDV
+578 AAPLLDTPEEDV
-590 SLQSGRVVVGPSPL
+590 TLQSGRVVVGPSPL

-618 AHVGDGTIEA
+618 AHVGDGRIEA

-638 VTSFCAQAAE
+638 ITSFCAQAAE

-657 ITVTRFVTAHDVGA
+657 ITVNRFVTAHDVGA

-708 SFGDYKIPTSADV
+708 SFGDYKIPTSADI

-727 LVEGNSGPAPYRSKG
+727 LVEGNNGPAPYRSKG

-762 IGVPVTSLPLTAEKA
+762 IGAPVPSLPLTAEKV
-777 LRAIRSRGREG
+777 LRAIRGV

>member
-1 MTTTRA
+1 MTTTTRA

-31 TLPGMLRGKA
+31 SLPGMLWGKA

-52 SIDTEQAKAVP
+52 SIDTERAKAAP
-63 GVHAVITAADLPG
+63 GVHAVITAADLPD
-76 SLVGRRLRDLP
+76 SLVGRRLRDMP

-96 VGEKVAAVAAETQ
+96 AGEKVAAVAADTQ
-109 EAVEEALLLIDVEYE
+109 EALEEALLLIDVEYE
-124 ELPAVFDAHAA
+124 ELPAVFDAHEA
-135 MEPNAPTL
+135 MSPDAPAL

-156 ESGLNNVFAHITWG
+156 ESGVRNVFAHVAWG
-170 QGDVEQGFAEA
+170 QGDVEQGFSEA

-205 VSASPPMDSP
+205 VSAEP
-215 SQEGNASLHSHP
+215 SGQVRA
-227 QGRDTGEVDVWVNN
+227 WVNN

-311 RHPAAMTIRSG
+311 RHPATMTIRSG

-332 QARVVFDSGGYG
+332 QARVVFDSGAYG

-400 DLIAR
+400 DLIAG
-405 EMGIDPYQFRQMN
+405 EMGIDPYEFRRMN
-418 LLRDGDASPVGHVW
+418 LLSDGDSSPVGHVW
-432 QDIRAEETLR
+432 KDIRAGETLR
-442 RAADAIGW
+442 RAAEAAGW
-450 GEHHTQGRGGFESR
+450 ETP
-464 SYARPCE
+464 RPAKP
-471 GTLTGR
+471 GMLTGR

-485 QGVGRFAAKISM
+485 QGVGRFAARISM
-497 NSSGRP
+497 NSTGRP
-503 TLHMAFWDTG
+503 TLRMAFWDTG

-536 IELQDT
+536 IELLDT

-565 GAARELRRKLIRE
+565 GAARELRRRLIRE

-590 SLQSGRVVVGPSPL
+590 TLQSGRVVVGPSPL

-618 AHVGDGTIEA
+618 AHVGDGAIEA

-638 VTSFCAQAAE
+638 MTSFCAQAAE
-648 VEVDPETGQ
+648 VEVDPETGEV
-657 ITVTRFVTAHDVGA
+657 TVQRFVTAHDVGA

-708 SFGDYKIPTSADV
+708 SFGDYKIPTSADI

-727 LVEGNSGPAPYRSKG
+727 LVEGGNGPAPYRSKG

-754 IANAVTDA
+754 IANAVADA
-762 IGVPVTSLPLTAEKA
+762 IDAPVASLPLTAEKVLA
-777 LRAIRSRGREG
+777 AIRDN

>member
-1 MTTTRA
+1 M
-7 IGQSVVRGEGPD
+7 
-19 KVTGKSVYAADV
+19 
-31 TLPGMLRGKA
+31 
-41 LRSPFPHARIV
+41 
-52 SIDTEQAKAVP
+52 
-63 GVHAVITAADLPG
+63 
-76 SLVGRRLRDLP
+76 
-87 VLARDVVRF
+87 
-96 VGEKVAAVAAETQ
+96 
-109 EAVEEALLLIDVEYE
+109 
-124 ELPAVFDAHAA
+124 
-135 MEPNAPTL
+135 
-143 HPDMSGYEGLPQP
+143 
-156 ESGLNNVFAHITWG
+156 
-170 QGDVEQGFAEA
+170 
-181 DLVFEHTFNA
+181 
-191 QLMHQAYIEPHACV
+191 
-205 VSASPPMDSP
+205 
-215 SQEGNASLHSHP
+215 
-227 QGRDTGEVDVWVNN
+227 
-241 KDPYAL
+241 
-247 REQLAAVWGMDEE
+247 
-260 RIVLHPCS
+260 LHPCS

-282 PLCYYLSLHSGRPVK
+282 PLCYHLSLHSGRPVK

-311 RHPAAMTIRSG
+311 RHPATMTIRSG

-332 QARVVFDSGGYG
+332 QARVVFDSGAYG

-400 DLIAR
+400 DLVAR
-405 EMGIDPYQFRQMN
+405 GLGMDPYEFRQKN
-418 LLRDGDASPVGHVW
+418 LLRNGDASPVGHVW

-442 RAADAIGW
+442 RAADAVGW
-450 GEHHTQGRGGFESR
+450 EDPKAETPGV
-464 SYARPCE
+464 
-471 GTLTGR
+471 LTGR

-497 NSSGRP
+497 NSTGRP

-522 MVAQELSVPVDEVD
+522 MVAQELSVPVEEVD
-536 IELQDT
+536 IELLDT

-565 GAARELRRKLIRE
+565 GAARELKRQLIRA

-590 SLQSGRVVVGPSPL
+590 TLQSGRVVVGPSPV

-618 AHVGDGTIEA
+618 AHVGDGTIVA

-638 VTSFCAQAAE
+638 LTSFCAQAAE
-648 VEVDPETGQ
+648 VEVDPETGAV
-657 ITVTRFVTAHDVGA
+657 TVKRLVSAHDVGA

-695 EELLTEDGHISTL
+695 EELQTEDGHISTV
-708 SFGDYKIPTSADV
+708 SFGDYKIPTIADV
-721 PELVTV
+721 PELITV
-727 LVEGNSGPAPYRSKG
+727 LVEGNNGPAPYRSKG

-749 PVAAA
+749 PVAGA
-754 IANAVTDA
+754 IANAVADA
-762 IGVPVTSLPLTAEKA
+762 IGAPVASLPVTAEKV
-777 LRAIRSRGREG
+777 LRAIRARV

>member
-1 MTTTRA
+1 MTTTTRA

-19 KVTGKSVYAADV
+19 KVTGKSLYAADV
-31 TLPGMLRGKA
+31 TLPGMLWGKA

-52 SIDTEQAKAVP
+52 SIDTEQAMAVP
-63 GVHAVITAADLPG
+63 GVHAVITAADLPD

-124 ELPAVFDAHAA
+124 ELPAVFDAHEA
-135 MEPNAPTL
+135 MEPDAPTL

-156 ESGLNNVFAHITWG
+156 ESDINNVFAHITWG
-170 QGDVEQGFAEA
+170 QGDVEQGFAQA

-205 VSASPPMDSP
+205 VSAEP
-215 SQEGNASLHSHP
+215 SGQVHA
-227 QGRDTGEVDVWVNN
+227 WVNN

-247 REQLAAVWGMDEE
+247 REQLAAVWGVDED

-282 PLCYYLSLHSGRPVK
+282 PLCYYLSLYSGRPVK

-311 RHPAAMTIRSG
+311 RHPATMTIRSG

-405 EMGIDPYQFRQMN
+405 EMGIDPYEFRQMN

-442 RAADAIGW
+442 RAADAVGW
-450 GEHHTQGRGGFESR
+450 ET
-464 SYARPCE
+464 AKAVRP
-471 GTLTGR
+471 GMLTGR

-485 QGVGRFAAKISM
+485 QGVGRFAARISM
-497 NSSGRP
+497 DSSGHP

-536 IELQDT
+536 IELLAT

-565 GAARELRRKLIRE
+565 GAARELKRQLIRA

-638 VTSFCAQAAE
+638 MTSFCAQAAE

-657 ITVTRFVTAHDVGA
+657 VTVNGFVTAHDVGV

-708 SFGDYKIPTSADV
+708 SFGDYKIPTSADI

-727 LVEGNSGPAPYRSKG
+727 LVEGNNGPAPYRSKG

-754 IANAVTDA
+754 IANAVADA
-762 IGVPVTSLPLTAEKA
+762 IGTPVPSLPLTAEKV
-777 LRAIRSRGREG
+777 LRAIRSRDSAG

>member
-1 MTTTRA
+1 MTTTTRA

-31 TLPGMLRGKA
+31 SLPGMLWGKV

-52 SIDTEQAKAVP
+52 GIDTTEAKAVP
-63 GVHAVITAADLPG
+63 GVYAVITAADLPD
-76 SLVGRRLRDLP
+76 SLVGRRLRDMP

-96 VGEKVAAVAAETQ
+96 AGEKVAAVAAETQ
-109 EAVEEALLLIDVEYE
+109 EAAEEALLLIDVEYE
-124 ELPAVFDAHAA
+124 ELPAVFDAHEA
-135 MEPNAPTL
+135 MEPGAPTL
-143 HPDMSGYEGLPQP
+143 HPDLSGYEGLPQP
-156 ESGLNNVFAHITWG
+156 ESGINNVFAHITWG
-170 QGDVEQGFAEA
+170 QGDVDAGFAEA

-205 VSASPPMDSP
+205 VSAEDSG
-215 SQEGNASLHSHP
+215 QVHL
-227 QGRDTGEVDVWVNN
+227 WINN

-260 RIVLHPCS
+260 RIVMHPCS
-268 IGGDFGGKGSFMDV
+268 IGGDFGGKGSFMDA

-311 RHPAAMTIRSG
+311 RHPATMTIRSG
-322 VKRDGTLVAR
+322 VKQDGTLVAR

-405 EMGIDPYQFRQMN
+405 EMGIDPYEFRRMN
-418 LLRDGDASPVGHVW
+418 LLREGDASPVGHVW

-442 RAADAIGW
+442 RAADAVGW
-450 GEHHTQGRGGFESR
+450 AGVRPHSGPLPEGEGINSERV
-464 SYARPCE
+464 
-471 GTLTGR
+471 LTGR

-485 QGVGRFAAKISM
+485 QGVGRFAAKVSIGA
-497 NSSGRP
+497 SGRP

-536 IELQDT
+536 IELLDT

-565 GAARELRRKLIRE
+565 GAARELKRKLIRE

-590 SLQSGRVVVGPSPL
+590 SLQSGRVVVGPSEL
-604 RPAYYRTINIGEVV
+604 RPAYYRTIAIGEVA
-618 AHVGDGTIEA
+618 AHVGDEGRIVA

-638 VTSFCAQAAE
+638 MTSFCAQAAE
-648 VEVDPETGQ
+648 VEVDPETGA
-657 ITVTRFVTAHDVGA
+657 ITVKRLVSAHDVGA

-685 VIQGLGYALM
+685 VVQGLGYALM
-695 EELLTEDGHISTL
+695 EELHTEDGHISTV
-708 SFGDYKIPTSADV
+708 SFGDYKIPTIADI

-727 LVEGNSGPAPYRSKG
+727 LVEGKNGPAPYRSKG

-754 IANAVTDA
+754 IANAVADA
-762 IGVPVTSLPLTAEKA
+762 IGAPVPSLPITAEKVLRA
-777 LRAIRSRGREG
+777 LRAKPTS

>member
-1 MTTTRA
+1 MTTTTRA

-19 KVTGKSVYAADV
+19 KVTGRSVYAADV
-31 TLPGMLRGKA
+31 SLPGMLWGKV

-52 SIDTEQAKAVP
+52 SIDTTAARAVP
-63 GVHAVITAADLPG
+63 GVHAVITAADLPD
-76 SLVGRRLRDLP
+76 SLVGRRLRDMP

-96 VGEKVAAVAAETQ
+96 VGEKVAAVAAETE
-109 EAVEEALLLIDVEYE
+109 EAAEEALLLIDVEYK
-124 ELPAVFDAHAA
+124 ELPAVFDAHEA
-135 MEPNAPTL
+135 MDPGAPTL
-143 HPDMSGYEGLPQP
+143 HQGLSGYEGLPQP
-156 ESGLNNVFAHITWG
+156 ESDVNNVFAHITWG

-205 VSASPPMDSP
+205 VSAVPDGPEP
-215 SQEGNASLHSHP
+215 VEGALVNL
-227 QGRDTGEVDVWVNN
+227 WINN

-247 REQLAAVWGMDEE
+247 REQLAAVWGMDEDH
-260 RIVLHPCS
+260 IVMHPCS
-268 IGGDFGGKGSFMDV
+268 IGGDFGGKGSFMDA

-311 RHPAAMTIRSG
+311 RHPATMTIRSG

-405 EMGIDPYQFRQMN
+405 ELGMDPYEFRQKN
-418 LLRDGDASPVGHVW
+418 LLQNGDASPVGHVW
-432 QDIRAEETLR
+432 DDIRAEETLQ
-442 RAADAIGW
+442 RAAGAVGW
-450 GEHHTQGRGGFESR
+450 ETPKPEKPG
-464 SYARPCE
+464 A
-471 GTLTGR
+471 LTGR

-497 NSSGRP
+497 DSSGRP

-536 IELQDT
+536 INLLDT

-565 GAARELRRKLIRE
+565 GAARELKRQLIRA

-590 SLQSGRVVVGPSPL
+590 SLQSGRVVVGPSEL

-618 AHVGDGTIEA
+618 AHVGDGTIVA
-628 EYEFASEPPD
+628 DYELASEPPD
-638 VTSFCAQAAE
+638 LTSFCAQAAE
-648 VEVDPETGQ
+648 VEVDPETGA
-657 ITVTRFVTAHDVGA
+657 ITVKRLVSAHDVGA

-685 VIQGLGYALM
+685 VVQGLGYALM
-695 EELLTEDGHISTL
+695 EELQTEDGHISTV
-708 SFGDYKIPTSADV
+708 SFGDYKIPTIADI

-727 LVEGNSGPAPYRSKG
+727 LVEGNNGPAPYRSKG

-749 PVAAA
+749 PVAGA
-754 IANAVTDA
+754 IANAVADA
-762 IGVPVTSLPLTAEKA
+762 IGTPVPSLPLTAEKV
-777 LRAIRSRGREG
+777 LRAIRKRESAD